1 MNRILLVNDDMET
14 VNRTATMLEALKWDV
29 YLANTDEN
37 VFETCVAHRPSLV
50 IIDLEMKGGIGFDCI
65 GTVRRLFPDLFI
77 IAVAPRVSDK
87 LWPAAAAICGAN
99 RVIEGPLSSSLQSLS
114 EAIDS
119 GIAEGL
125 VDRQA
130 TTERATFG

>member
-14 VNRTATMLEALKWDV
+14 ANCTAAILETLQWDV
-29 YLANTDEN
+29 YLANTEEN

-50 IIDLEMKGGIGFDCI
+50 IVDLEMEGAIGFDCI

-77 IAVAPRVSDK
+77 VAVTRGTGDK
-87 LWPAAAAICGAN
+87 LWPAASAICGAN
-99 RVIEGPLSSSLQSLS
+99 RFTEGPLSLQTLS

-119 GIAEGL
+119 GLAEGL
-125 VDRQA
+125 VDRQVTTDSA
-130 TTERATFG
+130 TLK